1 MKRQQVLTMVLSA
14 LALGT
19 TTACGSSVRS
29 KVIDAMSGCVQ
40 SRNALFK
47 SGKADVA
54 LATPL
59 PAAVDSLADE
69 TAYRFGFIVYQ
80 EAAIAAET
88 QVELTCAMELASRY
102 VDPDVRVWLKDF
114 TRSPDAPVAG
124 HARKLYEAQLLRI
137 GRAVPATP

>member
-19 TTACGSSVRS
+19 MTACGSSVRS

-40 SRNALFK
+40 ARNALFK
-47 SGKADVA
+47 AGKADVA

-59 PAAVDSLADE
+59 PAAIDSIADE
-69 TAYRFGFIVYQ
+69 TAYRFGFLVYQ
-80 EAAIAAET
+80 EAANAAET
-88 QVELTCAMELASRY
+88 QAELTCALELGAHY
-102 VDPDVRVWLKDF
+102 EHADVRTWLQYF
-114 TRSPDAPVAG
+114 FRSPDAPVAQ
-124 HARKLYEAQLLRI
+124 HAKRLYEKQLVRI